1 MILNN
6 HVNLDHPWI
15 YGVIMTPNKMIFTE
29 KNKKKDR
36 YAAFKHLHSNNPIHG
51 ILYKYGQP
59 DLTQDAIALWGWGQ

>member
-1 MILNN
+1 
-6 HVNLDHPWI
+6 
-15 YGVIMTPNKMIFTE
+15 MTPNKMIFTE